1 MARKT
6 LAALKAT
13 PPKLSTEH
21 RARIEAMTDD
31 QIDQN
36 AEADVDNP
44 PMTDEQLDRA
54 VFARTVRQVRER
66 LNLTQDTFAKR
77 FHISLSRL
85 KDWEQARYR
94 PDSVATAYLKVI
106 ERNPKAVERALET
119 EG

>member
-6 LAALKAT
+6 LAALKAN
-13 PPKLSTEH
+13 PPKLSAEH

-31 QIDQN
+31 QLDQN
-36 AEADVDNP
+36 AKDDIDNP

-54 VFARTVRQVRER
+54 VFARTVRQLRQK
-66 LNLTQDTFAKR
+66 LDLTQDTFAKR

-94 PDSVATAYLKVI
+94 PDSVAAAYLKVI
-106 ERNPKAVERALET
+106 ERDPKAVERALET
-119 EG
+119 ED